1 MTKARSTATLRGL
14 LQDNWYVLLVAG
26 IAVLIAVAGP
36 HAGHALR
43 YDRAAILHGQWW
55 RVLTGN
61 FVHLGWSHLW
71 LNLAG
76 WLLVWLLFKDHVPIR
91 TWIIATVFCSLG
103 VGLGLL
109 WGSPDLEWYV
119 GLSGLLH
126 GYFVV
131 GALLS
136 IRMGYR
142 FELLL
147 VASVIAKLA
156 WEQTVGPLPGSEKY
170 SGGHVVVDAHL
181 YGALAGLVLA
191 LLPMRWI
198 AGESVKPSASQ
209 SR

>member
-1 MTKARSTATLRGL
+1 MTDLRLKHL
-14 LQDNWYVLLVAG
+14 LRDNWFAL
-26 IAVLIAVAGP
+26 LIAGMALLIALAGP
-36 HAGHALR
+36 HASQWLR
-43 YDRAAILHGQWW
+43 YDRTAILHGQWW
-55 RVLTGN
+55 RLLTGN

-76 WLLVWLLFKDHVPIR
+76 WLLVWLLFQAQIPVK
-91 TWIIATVFCSLG
+91 TWISATVFCSLG

-109 WGSPDLEWYV
+109 WGSPHIVWYV
-119 GLSGLLH
+119 GLSGVLH

-147 VASVIAKLA
+147 LALVIAKLT
-156 WEQTVGPLPGSEKY
+156 WEQNVGPLPGSEKY

-181 YGALAGLVLA
+181 YGAISGALLAVLPRRWVLA
-191 LLPMRWI
+191 
-198 AGESVKPSASQ
+198 KPPASGSQ
-209 SR
+209 PA

>member
-1 MTKARSTATLRGL
+1 MTLQTPSVTAKDLLR
-14 LQDNWYVLLVAG
+14 DNWFAL
-26 IAVLIAVAGP
+26 LIAGTALMIALAGP
-36 HAGHALR
+36 AAGHWLR
-43 YDRAAILHGQWW
+43 YDRIAILHGQWW
-55 RVLTGN
+55 RLFTGN

-76 WLLVWLLFKDHVPIR
+76 WVLVWLLFKAQMPLK
-91 TWIIATVFCSLG
+91 TWFVSTVFCGLG

-109 WGSPDLEWYV
+109 WGAPDLSWYV

-126 GYFVV
+126 GYFIV
-131 GALLS
+131 GALIS

-147 VASVIAKLA
+147 VALILAKLA

-181 YGALAGLVLA
+181 YGAISGVLLAA
-191 LLPMRWI
+191 LPKRWI
-198 AGESVKPSASQ
+198 LAKATTS
-209 SR
+209 